1 MPVLAPVY
9 VPDFKLEVDGRP
21 LPAELRGSVTG
32 VRFEEALE
40 GASRVEIELAN
51 QGLKLLD
58 EPLLDLDHRLDLSLG
73 YRPARIRRV
82 FVGEITGV
90 EPSFPASGMPTLTV
104 TALDATKRLSASRK
118 NRAFQA
124 RMTDKVIAT
133 IVAAE
138 NQLIALPDVA
148 ASLAGGL
155 GAFSEKPRVQ
165 YKKSDYDFLRGIA
178 SEYGFD
184 MWVDGD
190 FLNLRLNLPHLP
202 APELELRWGESL
214 IEFSPRVTSI
224 GQIASVGVRIWV
236 EALKTQL
243 LVEVSWDGDRIRVRV
258 QPAVFGEQFS
268 TVEAR
273 LTLPDMPVDSPVDA
287 IKFALGELRRR
298 LNNRVTARGSAIGD
312 PRFRAGRV
320 ISVAEVG
327 PSFSGDDYRLTSVAH
342 TIGAG
347 GYQVGFEARKEVI

>member
-1 MPVLAPVY
+1 MAVLAPVY
-9 VPDFKLEVDGRP
+9 VPDFELEVDGRP
-21 LPAELRGSVTG
+21 LPAELRARVTG

-40 GASRVEIELAN
+40 GASRVEIEFAN
-51 QGLKLLD
+51 QGLALLD
-58 EPLLDLDHRLDLSLG
+58 APLLDLDRRLELSLG
-73 YRPARIRRV
+73 HRPSGIRRV
-82 FVGEITGV
+82 FAGEITGV
-90 EPSFPASGMPTLTV
+90 EPAFPASGMPTVTV

-118 NRAFQA
+118 NRAFQS

-178 SEYGFD
+178 TEYGFD

-190 FLNLRLNLPHLP
+190 FLNMRLSLPHLP
-202 APELELRWGESL
+202 PPELELRWGESL
-214 IEFSPRVTSI
+214 LEFTPRVTSI
-224 GQIASVGVRIWV
+224 GQIASVVVRIWV

-243 LVEVSWDGDRIRVRV
+243 TVEVSWDGDRIRARV
-258 QPAVFGEQFS
+258 QPALFGEQFS
-268 TVEAR
+268 TVEA
-273 LTLPDMPVDSPVDA
+273 LTMPDMPVDSPVDA

-312 PRFRAGRV
+312 PRFRAGRL
-320 ISVAEVG
+320 ISVADVG
-327 PSFSGDDYRLTSVAH
+327 PRFSGDDYRLTSVAH
-342 TIGAG
+342 TVGAA
-347 GYQVGFEARKEVI
+347 GYQVSFEARKEVI